1 MVFLHKPRQSS
12 HEGEPFIVIVCHL
25 SNIPCPALSQK
36 CQVPS
41 AEDIV
46 PRLLAMRY
54 AASLP
59 AAAAEVVSQ
68 PQTAAQEEVTASQAS
83 APEHD
88 SEGGAQPSCRGTS
101 ASPAGS
107 PSRPRWHASL
117 SSGMDKLRALTGT
130 TAQIRLASG
139 PLDTQSQLSAAPAKH
154 DEQRTNAQ
162 EESVL
167 QQQSQHGIPARSYVP
182 SWGPARYLPT
192 FVPFGGQHHLHAPA
206 VSPTAPLPSRALQSS
221 ESFEAE
227 DAEALAVLRAQEST
241 SVEAQAGDG
250 DYHRADLYSS
260 SKTTIETSQTQ
271 PSQPSSRPDQHRG
284 SIEQAEAERVAMTR
298 KYALP
303 LTYHRMYTMRER
315 AAAICSTAW
324 PPDRGRSGP
333 PVQLS
338 QDLAPALLVTAANA
352 QLPIWPPSPTKP
364 SPPEAAYRR

>member
-1 MVFLHKPRQSS
+1 M
-12 HEGEPFIVIVCHL
+12 
-25 SNIPCPALSQK
+25 
-36 CQVPS
+36 
-41 AEDIV
+41 

-68 PQTAAQEEVTASQAS
+68 AQTAAQEEVTASQAS
-83 APEHD
+83 APEHG
-88 SEGGAQPSCRGTS
+88 SEGGAQPSWRSIS
-101 ASPAGS
+101 ASPAGF

-130 TAQIRLASG
+130 TAQIRPASG

-154 DEQRTNAQ
+154 DEQRTNEQ
-162 EESVL
+162 EEPVL
-167 QQQSQHGIPARSYVP
+167 QQQSQHIIPTRSYVP

-206 VSPTAPLPSRALQSS
+206 VSAIAPLPSRALQSS

-227 DAEALAVLRAQEST
+227 DAEALAALRAQEST
-241 SVEAQAGDG
+241 SVGAQASAGDE
-250 DYHRADLYSS
+250 DYQRANLHSGS
-260 SKTTIETSQTQ
+260 EASIEMSQTQ
-271 PSQPSSRPDQHRG
+271 PPQPSLPPDQHRG
-284 SIEQAEAERVAMTR
+284 SIEQAEAERVAMAR

-364 SPPEAAYRR
+364 SPPEVAYRR